1 MKWALNRIQIAIHI
15 SNSINLINHIERGM
29 CLLGE
34 QCPYDHGIDPLVIT
48 GPIPPYPPPP
58 FPMSIPPPPNLPKT
72 TSGLLLPPL
81 IPPRNTAN
89 TGIYIYLSIYPFI
102 PLSICIHSFLFS
114 FIHSFI
120 HSFIKRC

>member
-1 MKWALNRIQIAIHI
+1 
-15 SNSINLINHIERGM
+15 M